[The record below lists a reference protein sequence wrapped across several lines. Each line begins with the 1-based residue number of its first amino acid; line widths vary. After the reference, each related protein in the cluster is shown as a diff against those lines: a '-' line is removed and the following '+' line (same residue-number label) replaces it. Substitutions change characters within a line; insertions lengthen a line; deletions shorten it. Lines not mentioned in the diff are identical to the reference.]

1 MSKEFNSIDEID
13 AFLEEMFANEDK
25 PEDEPEKPETD
36 EEPDL
41 ENEDESDQ
49 EDNEDVSNEED
60 NEDEEGDEVDEE
72 PEAPEKPAPKPKKPS
87 AEEKQNHA
95 FAKLRTEASEYKRKA
110 DEYDEVIKT
119 LMEEAGF
126 DDFNQFKSAVKQQV
140 KEKAIKEGRMT
151 EAAYDKM
158 ENLDK
163 REKEIRQREQQI
175 KQNELNL
182 KAKLFN
188 DAVVEFATEYGLG
201 EAGVGQAYER
211 LEELGYTVEA
221 LLAQP
226 DPKVLI
232 RGVMADEVERIA
244 LAEYR
249 KKANPKKAVDSGK
262 LPTSNKQKTLEQ
274 QQNELL
280 DSELRQYAKR
290 IGVSYN
296 D

>member
-13 AFLEEMFANEDK
+13 AFLEEMFANEEQ
-25 PEDEPEKPETD
+25 PEDEPENPETD
-36 EEPDL
+36 EEPEKEAD
-41 ENEDESDQ
+41 ETESDQ
-49 EDNEDVSNEED
+49 EDDEGVPEKEAD
-60 NEDEEGDEVDEE
+60 EDEEGDEADDE
-72 PEAPEKPAPKPKKPS
+72 PEVPEKPKPKKPS

-95 FAKLRTEASEYKRKA
+95 FAKLRTEASEYKRQA
-110 DEYDEVIKT
+110 DEYDEVVKT

-140 KEKAIKEGRMT
+140 KEKAIKEGGMT

-175 KQNELNL
+175 NQNELNL